1 MDDEERI
8 RQVVEDLIK
17 SNHWADSDVQRAL
30 LEVARQHIWKQGLW
44 ARMKFIVNIVGFI
57 GVMGGTLM
65 TILALLGLDVV
76 RR

>member
-1 MDDEERI
+1 MTDEDRI
-8 RQVVEDLIK
+8 RQVVEELIGQH
-17 SNHWADSDVQRAL
+17 HWADEDVQRAL

-44 ARMKFIVNIVGFI
+44 ARMKFVVNVVGFI
-57 GVMGGTLM
+57 GVMGGALM